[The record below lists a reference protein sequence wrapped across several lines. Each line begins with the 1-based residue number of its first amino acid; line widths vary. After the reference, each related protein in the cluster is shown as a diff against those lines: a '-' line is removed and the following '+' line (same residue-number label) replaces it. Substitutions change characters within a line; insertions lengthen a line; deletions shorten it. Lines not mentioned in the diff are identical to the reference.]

1 MLLQTFTK
9 NLQHHYEQELKKDGF
24 FQMNMKDLKPQS
36 LLKRVKFQIKEK
48 RGQK

>member
-1 MLLQTFTK
+1 MLLQIFTK
-9 NLQHHYEQELKKDGF
+9 NLQRHKEQKLKKDGF
-24 FQMNMKDLKPQS
+24 FQMNMKGWKPQS